1 MSEKR
6 LAVVTGGNRGI
17 GLEISRQ
24 LARLGNEVILT
35 ARSQG
40 KGQEAVEE
48 LAGEGLTVLFH
59 QLDVTDQ
66 NSVRRLVK
74 YLADEHG
81 RLDILV
87 NNAGIYIDRGLRVTE
102 LDIGLMRQTME
113 TNFYGPLRLCQ
124 MLVPLMERNHYGRIV
139 NISSQLASLKNMTGT
154 SLSYKTSKTALNSLT
169 RVLAAEQRGTNILVN
184 TVNPGWVQT
193 DMGGS
198 HAPRSLEQGAETAV
212 WLATLDDEGPTG
224 GFFLD
229 KRPYDW

>member
-17 GLEISRQ
+17 GLEVCRQ
-24 LARLGNEVILT
+24 LARLDIQVILT
-35 ARSQG
+35 ARSRE
-40 KGQEAVEE
+40 KGLAAVEQ
-48 LAGEGLTVLFH
+48 LAEEGLTVLSH

-74 YLADEHG
+74 TLADEHG

-87 NNAGIYIDRGLRVTE
+87 NNAGIFIDRGMRVTE
-102 LDIGLMRQTME
+102 LDLALVRQTME

-124 MLVPLMERNHYGRIV
+124 MLVPLMERHQYGRIV
-139 NISSQLASLKNMTGT
+139 NISSQLGSLQNMSGT
-154 SLSYKTSKTALNSLT
+154 SLAYKTSKTALNALT
-169 RVLAAEQRGTNILVN
+169 RVLASEQQGTNVLVN
-184 TVNPGWVQT
+184 TVNPGWVKT

-198 HAPRSLEQGAETAV
+198 HAPRSLEKGAETAV
-212 WLATLDDEGPTG
+212 WLATLADDGPTG

-229 KRPYDW
+229 KRPFDW